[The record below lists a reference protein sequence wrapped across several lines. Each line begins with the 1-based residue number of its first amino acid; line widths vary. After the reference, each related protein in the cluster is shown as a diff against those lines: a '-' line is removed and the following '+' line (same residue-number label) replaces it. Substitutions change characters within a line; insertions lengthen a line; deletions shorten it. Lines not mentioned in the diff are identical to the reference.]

1 GMRIAQIAPLYEA
14 VPPRLYGGT
23 ERVISY
29 LTEELVRRG
38 HEVTLFASG
47 DSVTESQL
55 VAVSPEALRL
65 SKTLVDPF
73 PYHTLQL
80 GLVFDR
86 SDEFDVIHSHVD
98 YYAFPYTRLVE
109 TPVVT
114 TLHGRLDLPEL
125 QAIYE
130 EYPELNLVSISDDQR
145 RPLAHL
151 ELNWLATVYH
161 GLPPD
166 QLGPFHAESG
176 KYLAFLGRISPEKR
190 PEIAI
195 LIAKETGIPL
205 KIAAKVDPVDETFFE
220 HAVKPLIDPGII
232 EFVGEITEKE
242 RKGFLGQAYATLFP
256 IEWPE
261 PFGLIMIESL
271 SCGTPVIARRFG
283 SVPEV
288 MTDGVTGFVCS
299 SVREMIDAVGRI
311 PEIDRKACR
320 SHVQERFTDSVMA
333 ENYESVYARLRG

>member
-1 GMRIAQIAPLYEA
+1 MRIAQVAPLYEA

-23 ERVISY
+23 ERVVSY

-38 HEVTLFASG
+38 HRVTLFASG
-47 DSVTESQL
+47 DSVTEAKL

-65 SKTLVDPF
+65 SETLVDPF

-80 GLVFDR
+80 GQVFDR
-86 SDEFDVIHSHVD
+86 SDEFDIIHSHVD
-98 YYAFPYTRLVE
+98 YYAYPYTRLVK

-125 QAIYE
+125 VAIYGQYRE
-130 EYPELNLVSISDDQR
+130 VNLVSISDDQR

-151 ELNWLATVYH
+151 DLNWVATVYH
-161 GLPPD
+161 GLPLA
-166 QLGPFHAESG
+166 QLGPFHPEPG
-176 KYLAFLGRISPEKR
+176 EYLAFLGRISPEKR

-205 KIAAKVDPVDETFFE
+205 KIAAKVDHVDEMFYE
-220 HAVKPLIDPGII
+220 HAVKPLIEPPLI
-232 EFVGEITEKE
+232 EYVGELSEEEK
-242 RKGFLGQAYATLFP
+242 KPFLGEALATLFP

-271 SCGTPVIARRFG
+271 ASGTPVIARRSG
-283 SVPEV
+283 SVAEV
-288 MTDGVTGFVCS
+288 MAHGVTGFVCD

-311 PEIDRKACR
+311 AEIDRRICR
-320 SHVQERFTDSVMA
+320 RHAEERFADSVMA
-333 ENYESVYARLRG
+333 QNYETVYRQLTG